1 MFLRIPAR
9 TTAVRLSVIPV
20 LLLVSLLVVSCSKN
34 TWRSGALELVEGY
47 NEAGGYYSP
56 SRSPLLDEPVETLVA
71 EPDYQG
77 TPRYGSY
84 TIGEGEDNILS
95 YVLDHQEGTASLFYL
110 DLNNNEDLTDDGDG
124 GWDNVSDNTNMV
136 TRTVQ
141 VSFADG
147 DVLPMQFFF
156 YFFNTRP
163 LDVQMQQGV
172 LYARSNSRLGEI
184 TLAGETY
191 RIGIAENNNNGIF
204 DMRDAE
210 TDTILPGIIGVVID
224 FNQDGVLL
232 PGGDSPEH
240 SRLGEAFNVGGKSYE
255 IADVSPKGEWIEFRL
270 SDEEVEPKPYIEVGY
285 AAPAFAQEDCE
296 GNMIELEEYV
306 KDYEVLLLDFW
317 ATWCG
322 PCLEELPN
330 VLAVF
335 EEYRD
340 QGFGVLGISL
350 DLAPDPDDPQDGQM
364 TAEQVRAF
372 MDERGMDW
380 PTTYDGLY
388 WSNAVAD
395 IYRVNGIPATFL
407 LDSEGIIRYKNVRGE
422 ALGEAVRAMLEG
434 EGDH

>member
-1 MFLRIPAR
+1 
-9 TTAVRLSVIPV
+9 
-20 LLLVSLLVVSCSKN
+20 
-34 TWRSGALELVEGY
+34 
-47 NEAGGYYSP
+47 
-56 SRSPLLDEPVETLVA
+56 
-71 EPDYQG
+71 
-77 TPRYGSY
+77 
-84 TIGEGEDNILS
+84 
-95 YVLDHQEGTASLFYL
+95 
-110 DLNNNEDLTDDGDG
+110 
-124 GWDNVSDNTNMV
+124 
-136 TRTVQ
+136 
-141 VSFADG
+141 
-147 DVLPMQFFF
+147 
-156 YFFNTRP
+156 
-163 LDVQMQQGV
+163 
-172 LYARSNSRLGEI
+172 
-184 TLAGETY
+184 
-191 RIGIAENNNNGIF
+191 
-204 DMRDAE
+204 
-210 TDTILPGIIGVVID
+210 
-224 FNQDGVLL
+224 
-232 PGGDSPEH
+232 
-240 SRLGEAFNVGGKSYE
+240 
-255 IADVSPKGEWIEFRL
+255 
-270 SDEEVEPKPYIEVGY
+270 
-285 AAPAFAQEDCE
+285 
-296 GNMIELEEYV
+296 
-306 KDYEVLLLDFW
+306 FW